1 MGAGLSYI
9 QAVKIMD
16 ETQLIKRIISR
27 MLRDPNGLPIGL
39 ELLNHDICFLDLPE
53 DIPAFKNADTIYL
66 NRSSRFIQT
75 RDMEESVTFLLLHE
89 AMHTLFFHDQRLKS
103 KEPAL
108 WGMATD
114 YMADSLIVYLNDFF
128 KKDLVKYDPDSM
140 FSGEEPFLYD
150 PRYRDMLEE
159 DIYDELSKTS
169 EVVSRITKEMLSDA
183 ENKNKKSSNQT
194 GGMPRVI
201 QSRIRLRNNV
211 LKRNDVEVK
220 SNTGS
225 LNSNTK
231 DRFGEEDGDKE
242 KGIQKDVDGKLK
254 VVPDLIEEK
263 QKFKKNMAR
272 HTSLARHMFEE
283 ILRGHG
289 TTASKRFLESLAG
302 VKTDWKRILK
312 DSLNRALDR
321 SADLTWG
328 KPRLSWLVNKNYLP
342 YLPDYADEP
351 KPGTVIV
358 SIDESAS
365 VGDHDVS
372 MAIDIICQAKNMYK
386 KIYVIK
392 HDTHVN
398 WTKEYESIGN
408 AEKKA
413 LLKRRHG
420 GGTSHKQVFEKVM
433 QYIKTGNGEE
443 TSVYIGITDMD
454 SDIRNVQKLLAPWMP
469 RIYLTRNKSL
479 PKGIIGKVINF
490 Y

>member
-1 MGAGLSYI
+1 
-9 QAVKIMD
+9 
-16 ETQLIKRIISR
+16 
-27 MLRDPNGLPIGL
+27 
-39 ELLNHDICFLDLPE
+39 
-53 DIPAFKNADTIYL
+53 
-66 NRSSRFIQT
+66 
-75 RDMEESVTFLLLHE
+75 
-89 AMHTLFFHDQRLKS
+89 
-103 KEPAL
+103 
-108 WGMATD
+108 
-114 YMADSLIVYLNDFF
+114 
-128 KKDLVKYDPDSM
+128 
-140 FSGEEPFLYD
+140 
-150 PRYRDMLEE
+150 
-159 DIYDELSKTS
+159 
-169 EVVSRITKEMLSDA
+169 
-183 ENKNKKSSNQT
+183 
-194 GGMPRVI
+194 
-201 QSRIRLRNNV
+201 
-211 LKRNDVEVK
+211 
-220 SNTGS
+220 
-225 LNSNTK
+225 
-231 DRFGEEDGDKE
+231 
-242 KGIQKDVDGKLK
+242 
-254 VVPDLIEEK
+254 
-263 QKFKKNMAR
+263 
-272 HTSLARHMFEE
+272 
-283 ILRGHG
+283 
-289 TTASKRFLESLAG
+289 
-302 VKTDWKRILK
+302 
-312 DSLNRALDR
+312 
-321 SADLTWG
+321 DLTWG

-408 AEKKA
+408 EEKKA

-420 GGTSHKQVFEKVM
+420 GGTSHKEVFAKVM

>member
-1 MGAGLSYI
+1 
-9 QAVKIMD
+9 
-16 ETQLIKRIISR
+16 
-27 MLRDPNGLPIGL
+27 
-39 ELLNHDICFLDLPE
+39 
-53 DIPAFKNADTIYL
+53 
-66 NRSSRFIQT
+66 
-75 RDMEESVTFLLLHE
+75 
-89 AMHTLFFHDQRLKS
+89 
-103 KEPAL
+103 
-108 WGMATD
+108 
-114 YMADSLIVYLNDFF
+114 
-128 KKDLVKYDPDSM
+128 M
-140 FSGEEPFLYD
+140 FSGDEPFLYD
-150 PRYRDMLEE
+150 PRYMDMLEE
-159 DIYDELSKTS
+159 DIYYELSKTS

-183 ENKNKKSSNQT
+183 ESKNKKNSNQT
-194 GGMPRVI
+194 DGMPRVI
-201 QSRIRLRNNV
+201 QSRIRLRNTE
-211 LKRNDVEVK
+211 LKRNDVEV
-220 SNTGS
+220 NLNAGS
-225 LNSNTK
+225 LNSNKK
-231 DRFGEEDGDKE
+231 DKFGEEDEDADKE

-263 QKFKKNMAR
+263 QKSKKNMAH

-289 TTASKRFLESLAG
+289 ATASKRFLESLTG

-328 KPRLSWLVNKNYLP
+328 KPRLSWLVNKNHLP
-342 YLPDYADEP
+342 YLPDYTDEP
-351 KPGTVIV
+351 ELGTLII

-372 MAIDIICQAKNMYK
+372 MAIDIICQAKDRYK

-392 HDTHVN
+392 HDTNVN
-398 WTKEYESIGN
+398 WTKEYESVGN

-420 GGTSHKQVFEKVM
+420 GGTSHKEVFEKVM

-443 TSVYIGITDMD
+443 ASVYIGITDMD
-454 SDIRNVQKLLAPWMP
+454 SDIQNVQKVLAPWMP

-479 PKGIIGKVINF
+479 PEGIIGKVINF

>member
-1 MGAGLSYI
+1 
-9 QAVKIMD
+9 
-16 ETQLIKRIISR
+16 
-27 MLRDPNGLPIGL
+27 MLRDPNCLPIGL

-103 KEPAL
+103 KDPAL

-114 YMADSLIVYLNDFF
+114 YMTDSLIVYLKDFF

-140 FSGEEPFLYD
+140 FLGEEPFLYD

-159 DIYDELSKTS
+159 DIYDELNKTS

-183 ENKNKKSSNQT
+183 KNKNKKSSNQT

-201 QSRIRLRNNV
+201 QSHIRLRNNV

-225 LNSNTK
+225 LNSASK

-263 QKFKKNMAR
+263 QKFKKNVAR

-289 TTASKRFLESLAG
+289 ATASKRFLESLTG
-302 VKTDWKRILK
+302 VKADWKRILK

-321 SADLTWG
+321 SADPTWG

-342 YLPDYADEP
+342 YLPDYDDEP
-351 KPGTVIV
+351 KPGTVII

-372 MAIDIICQAKNMYK
+372 MAIDIICQAKDMY
-386 KIYVIK
+386 
-392 HDTHVN
+392 
-398 WTKEYESIGN
+398 
-408 AEKKA
+408 
-413 LLKRRHG
+413 
-420 GGTSHKQVFEKVM
+420 
-433 QYIKTGNGEE
+433 
-443 TSVYIGITDMD
+443 
-454 SDIRNVQKLLAPWMP
+454 QKF
-469 RIYLTRNKSL
+469 TNSL
-479 PKGIIGKVINF
+479 SGQPEAADN
-490 Y
+490 